1 MNLGRILSESM
12 SLSSSLQWDDSTL
25 CKDFRSNFI
34 NRAWPI
40 NPKVN
45 SSKRRKD
52 TVKSFYYGEGELKF
66 SKIKLFSE
74 WIDSKEN
81 IGSFDNDNE

>member
-1 MNLGRILSESM
+1 MIQRYAKTSGRILSTERGQSIRK
-12 SLSSSLQWDDSTL
+12 W
-25 CKDFRSNFI
+25 
-34 NRAWPI
+34 
-40 NPKVN
+40 N

-66 SKIKLFSE
+66 SKIKLFKE